1 MRAAEVQIRRKLWV
15 EMRLEKKGWFESRL
29 KQEEC
34 VAVRVEGWIDDHGE
48 QCNAARSPKL
58 YGCSLHVG
66 TLPANALQDGKAATL
81 APSQRRGGSVSW
93 RAYELRHDTMR
104 YESRV

>member
-1 MRAAEVQIRRKLWV
+1 MKKVDGQAEDFKSNR
-15 EMRLEKKGWFESRL
+15 
-29 KQEEC
+29 
-34 VAVRVEGWIDDHGE
+34 EGRHTQPDDDGE
-48 QCNAARSPKL
+48 QSICNAARSHKL